1 MKRLALLL
9 SLAMIVISSSA
20 QDSTKTKKSVKQ
32 DKREAKRQHINSMIR
47 QEEEGVLV
55 YRKQSV
61 FGVELRTNGYG
72 VFYELGKMK
81 SPRFSTLYKIEFTE
95 IKHPKEEKLPNGAF
109 AFGNPY
115 IYGKVNNFYQLKLGF
130 GQQIILGQKGNK
142 NGVAVTGI
150 YEGGLS
156 LGLLRPYYLQ
166 IQDSTGSTRTIKY
179 DQDTSLFVN
188 GRIVGGAGLSK
199 GWNEIKVK
207 PGVYLRTAVRFDFG
221 RYNEMVQGIEGGL
234 VLEAYSSKIP
244 IMLYNKEHQ
253 IYFQAYIAL
262 VFGRRK

>member
-1 MKRLALLL
+1 MAR
-9 SLAMIVISSSA
+9 
-20 QDSTKTKKSVKQ
+20 
-32 DKREAKRQHINSMIR
+32 
-47 QEEEGVLV
+47 
-55 YRKQSV
+55 
-61 FGVELRTNGYG
+61 
-72 VFYELGKMK
+72 
-81 SPRFSTLYKIEFTE
+81 
-95 IKHPKEEKLPNGAF
+95 
-109 AFGNPY
+109 
-115 IYGKVNNFYQLKLGF
+115 F